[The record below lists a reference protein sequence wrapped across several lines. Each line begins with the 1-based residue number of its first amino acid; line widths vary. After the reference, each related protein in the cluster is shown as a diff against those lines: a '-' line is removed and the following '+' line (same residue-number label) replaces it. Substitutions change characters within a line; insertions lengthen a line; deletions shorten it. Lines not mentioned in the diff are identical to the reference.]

1 MKYMD
6 TKIAQDE
13 DYNEAHNADELMLN
27 KHIVRVSS
35 FKNTFLHRT

>member
-13 DYNEAHNADELMLN
+13 DYNQAHYVDELMLN
-27 KHIVRVSS
+27 KHIVSVSS